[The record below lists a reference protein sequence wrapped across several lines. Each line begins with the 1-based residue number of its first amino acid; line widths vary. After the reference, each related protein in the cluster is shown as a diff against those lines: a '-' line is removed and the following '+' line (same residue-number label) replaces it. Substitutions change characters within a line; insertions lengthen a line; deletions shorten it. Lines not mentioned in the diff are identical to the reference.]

1 MYEDSLTHYGV
12 LGMKWGIRK
21 ASSKTKSKGRTAKS
35 KKKISLPLKKRKTV
49 KKTKKTKQED
59 ISSLS
64 NDEIKKK
71 IDRLLLEK
79 QYKQLKNELTPASQ
93 RRGKEFVKGVVE
105 ASGKNIA
112 TQLTTYAMGT
122 AVNKLA
128 GQEIINPKKG
138 QKDK

>member
-35 KKKISLPLKKRKTV
+35 KKKISLPLKKKKTV

-79 QYKQLKNELTPASQ
+79 QYKQLK
-93 RRGKEFVKGVVE
+93 RVK
-105 ASGKNIA
+105 N
-112 TQLTTYAMGT
+112 L
-122 AVNKLA
+122 
-128 GQEIINPKKG
+128 
-138 QKDK
+138 